1 MRILFTSQGHTA
13 LVDPDAPVPRY
24 LAFDFPAQ
32 ETWQPAAV
40 FSDGRRLL
48 LLSMEVRRD
57 GPGKPFAEYY
67 HHTPT
72 HIWICDLEDDALSEV
87 VIAPRL
93 AAFQTPQ
100 LQLDD
105 ARMLVQV
112 VRDEGGQIYNV
123 SLDGTDAR
131 PITQLGE
138 GLPYGFDLSPDGTRL
153 AYHLA
158 SPQGYQI
165 WTSDP
170 FGQQRQLVAA
180 HDDWLFFGPKWSPD
194 GAWLAYQ
201 GCLYKGDPGHDWAD
215 LWIAR
220 PDGSQQRRLTSDQA
234 LWFAASY
241 GPRERHG
248 GGSNMPV
255 WTPDGALIASC
266 RTPGAR
272 VPWAYQPQR
281 PDVDHFNRD
290 FVPEQARGGEQI
302 RSFDIDSGTSEA
314 LTEAAEGIWDFRQS
328 ASPDGKQLLFCRAPT
343 GAAPTIWVAGAE
355 GEQARPLTQ
364 GWCELG
370 ADHPRWL

>member
-32 ETWQPAAV
+32 ETWQPAAA
-40 FSDGRRLL
+40 FSDGRWLL
-48 LLSMEVRRD
+48 LLSMEARRD
-57 GPGKPFAEYY
+57 GSGKPFAEYY

-72 HIWICDLEDDALSEV
+72 HIWICDLEDDA
-87 VIAPRL
+87 
-93 AAFQTPQ
+93 
-100 LQLDD
+100 
-105 ARMLVQV
+105 RMLVQV
-112 VRDEGGQIYNV
+112 VRDEGGRIYNV

-138 GLPYGFDLSPDGTRL
+138 GLPYGFDLSPDATRP

-158 SPQGYQI
+158 SPPGYQI

-170 FGQQRQLVAA
+170 YGQQRQLAA
-180 HDDWLFFGPKWSPD
+180 GHDDWLFFAPKWSPD

-201 GCLYKGDPGHDWAD
+201 GCLCKGDPGHDWAD

-220 PDGSQQRRLTSDQA
+220 PDGSQQRRLTNDQA

-248 GGSNMPV
+248 GGFNMPV
-255 WTPDGALIASC
+255 WMPD
-266 RTPGAR
+266 GAR
-272 VPWAYQPQR
+272 VPWGYQPQW

-343 GAAPTIWVAGAE
+343 GAAPTICVAGAE

-364 GWCELG
+364 GWRELG

>member
-24 LAFDFPAQ
+24 LALDFPAQ

-48 LLSMEVRRD
+48 LLSMEARRD

-100 LQLDD
+100 LLLDD

-194 GAWLAYQ
+194 GA
-201 GCLYKGDPGHDWAD
+201 
-215 LWIAR
+215 
-220 PDGSQQRRLTSDQA
+220 
-234 LWFAASY
+234 
-241 GPRERHG
+241 
-248 GGSNMPV
+248 
-255 WTPDGALIASC
+255 LIASC

-272 VPWAYQPQR
+272 VPWTYQPQR

-290 FVPEQARGGEQI
+290 FVPEQARGGAQI
-302 RSFDIDSGTSEA
+302 RRLIST
-314 LTEAAEGIWDFRQS
+314 
-328 ASPDGKQLLFCRAPT
+328 
-343 GAAPTIWVAGAE
+343 AAP
-355 GEQARPLTQ
+355 AR
-364 GWCELG
+364 
-370 ADHPRWL
+370 R